1 MDSKNS
7 SILKL
12 VGAQATEQTEQG
24 TVSVKPSELIKDETT
39 TCYNA
44 ADIT

>member
-1 MDSKNS
+1 MDSKKN

-12 VGAQATEQTEQG
+12 VRAQADRLQ
-24 TVSVKPSELIKDETT
+24 SKLNKELFETT

>member
-1 MDSKNS
+1 MDSKN

-12 VGAQATEQTEQG
+12 VGAQTTEQTDQG
-24 TVSVKPSELIKDETT
+24 TVSVKPEQIKNETT